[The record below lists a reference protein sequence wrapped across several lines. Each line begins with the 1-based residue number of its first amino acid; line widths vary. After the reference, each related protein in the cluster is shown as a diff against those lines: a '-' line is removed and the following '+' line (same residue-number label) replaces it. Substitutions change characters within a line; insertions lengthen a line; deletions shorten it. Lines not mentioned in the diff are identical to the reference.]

1 MTYLLD
7 SDWVIAYLAG
17 RRSAVG
23 LLTRLAP
30 EGMAISLM
38 TYGEVYEGIY
48 YGWDPGAAEQGF
60 LGFLRAVRVL
70 PVGRM
75 VMRQF
80 ARLRGHLR
88 SRGQLIGD
96 PDLLIAATALEH
108 NLTLVTSNRQH
119 FGRIPGLRLASS

>member
-17 RRSAVG
+17 RQSAVG

-30 EGMAISLM
+30 MGMAISLM

-48 YGWDPGAAEQGF
+48 YGRDPRAAEQGF
-60 LGFLRAVRVL
+60 LGFLRAVQVL

-96 PDLLIAATALEH
+96 PDL
-108 NLTLVTSNRQH
+108 
-119 FGRIPGLRLASS
+119 